1 MTGGIVRCV
10 LELEYGDPAIALAV
24 HRALAPDNASFV
36 KSEARGASVTAEIEA
51 ASPMKLL
58 HTVEDYLAC
67 VAVAEKAILVAR
79 G

>member
-1 MTGGIVRCV
+1 VRCV
-10 LELEYGDPAIALAV
+10 LELEYGDEAVAAAV
-24 HRALAPDNASFV
+24 HGALAPDNASFV
-36 KSEARGASVTAEIEA
+36 RAEARGTCVIAEMDA

-67 VAVAEKAILVAR
+67 VAVAEKTVLAAR

>member
-1 MTGGIVRCV
+1 MAVECV
-10 LELEYGDPAIALAV
+10 LELDYESEAVADAV

-36 KSEARGASVTAEIEA
+36 KAEARGATVIAEIRAET
-51 ASPMKLL
+51 PKKLL

-67 VAVAEKAILVAR
+67 VAVAEKAVRAAK